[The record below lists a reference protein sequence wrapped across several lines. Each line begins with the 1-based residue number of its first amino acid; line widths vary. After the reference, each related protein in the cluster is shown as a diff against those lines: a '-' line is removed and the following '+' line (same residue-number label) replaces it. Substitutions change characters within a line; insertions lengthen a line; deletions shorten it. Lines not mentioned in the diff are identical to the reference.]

1 MSRVGLCAVL
11 EPFESRAL
19 ELGSGESITSHRVAL
34 ERGGVVAGGIHD
46 GRGGPL
52 PEMTVFAMRLTR
64 AEPRMGPEMI
74 QGGIVHTNDLGE
86 FRIANLPKGDYLV
99 IAT

>member
-1 MSRVGLCAVL
+1 
-11 EPFESRAL
+11 
-19 ELGSGESITSHRVAL
+19 
-34 ERGGVVAGGIHD
+34 
-46 GRGGPL
+46 
-52 PEMTVFAMRLTR
+52 MTVFAMRLTR